1 VGEVLEERLDRM
13 GSSERVRVGLAGLG
27 RFGKLHA
34 AVLGEMAGV
43 ELVAVCDH
51 RPDEVAAMVARY
63 QGTRGFADFEEMLDN
78 ANLDAVF
85 IVTPEPFHAEQAL
98 AALSRGIATFT
109 EM

>member
-1 VGEVLEERLDRM
+1 M

-43 ELVAVCDH
+43 ELAAVCDPQ
-51 RPDEVAAMVARY
+51 PDEVAAMMNRY
-63 QGTRGFADFEEMLDN
+63 QGARGFADFEEMLDN

-85 IVTPEPFHAEQAL
+85 IVTRNRSTRIRR
-98 AALSRGIATFT
+98 SRPCREGSLPLPRSHWQ
-109 EM
+109 